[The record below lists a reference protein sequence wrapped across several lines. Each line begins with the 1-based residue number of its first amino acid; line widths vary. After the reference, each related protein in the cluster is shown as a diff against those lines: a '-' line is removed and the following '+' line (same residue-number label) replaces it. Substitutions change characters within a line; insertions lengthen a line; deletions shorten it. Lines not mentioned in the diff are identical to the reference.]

1 MIIGGSQ
8 QEVVRNIKRA
18 VLQREFHAKVEP
30 SDPKLTSAESQR
42 VIDQFWK
49 NKQSARG
56 HFNNHLARGFANT
69 ASYWLNLHTKFS
81 GLEKLAQV
89 TGPAILTTNHFNP
102 FENTAV
108 RVAIR
113 RAGRKHLYIVS
124 QETNCLATGWLGFLF
139 NNYDIL
145 PIVSQQKNFA
155 YMGREFPKHL
165 KQVFDQGEIVMIYP
179 EQEMWLNY
187 RKPRPLQ
194 RGAYY
199 YAARFQVPIISC
211 FNEIIDTGKRD
222 NDEFNKTR
230 MHLHILDPIYP
241 DSSLSVRACSLKMRD
256 QDYRQKVAAYEK
268 AYHEPL
274 TYRWEAGDIVG
285 WRQTENKQDR

>member
-8 QEVVRNIKRA
+8 QEVVRNIKEA
-18 VLQREFHAKVEP
+18 VRQQQFHAKVEP
-30 SDPKLTSAESQR
+30 SDPKLTSAESQQ
-42 VIDQFWK
+42 VIDEFWK

-56 HFNNHLARGFANT
+56 RFNNHLARGFANA
-69 ASYWLNLHTKFS
+69 ASYWLNLQTEFS
-81 GLEKLAQV
+81 GLNKLKQV
-89 TGPAILTTNHFNP
+89 TGAAILTTNHFNP
-102 FENTAV
+102 FENTAI

-124 QETNCLATGWLGFLF
+124 QETNCLATGLLGFLF

-145 PIVSQQKNFA
+145 PIVSQQKNFE
-155 YMGREFPKHL
+155 YMGREFPRHL
-165 KQVFDQGEIVMIYP
+165 QSVMAQGEIVMIYP

-187 RKPRPLQ
+187 RKPRPPQ

-211 FNEIIDTGKRD
+211 FNELIDTGKKD

-241 DSSLSVRACSLKMRD
+241 DPNLSVRDCSLKMRD
-256 QDYRQKVAAYEK
+256 QDYRQKVAAYEQ
-268 AYHEPL
+268 AFHEPL
-274 TYRWEAGDIVG
+274 TYQWEANDIVG
-285 WRQTENKQDR
+285 WRLTNDEQDR